1 MKYPSEHAAHAVP
14 LLAVVHP
21 ALHAHVEVELDDNVV
36 FMKIED
42 EAADADVE
50 AEHNPLAQLQPVK
63 AY

>member
-1 MKYPSEHAAHAVP
+1 MKYPSEHAAHEVP

-21 ALHAHVEVELDDNVV
+21 ALHAHELDDNVV